1 MSFNPNDG
9 FVAVAP
15 PGDAD
20 GLDELPIFNV
30 ERAQMAFSVTAEFVA
45 AQIANNVMILAL
57 SNGRILRIDLKR
69 PEDIDGTL
77 PHAPD
82 FSRAAEASKEEPVA
96 DYCY

>member
-9 FVAVAP
+9 FVAAAP
-15 PGDAD
+15 SGDVS
-20 GLDELPIFNV
+20 GVDELPIFNV

-69 PEDIDGTL
+69 PEDIDGKTDFGVTL
-77 PHAPD
+77 PCLNLK
-82 FSRAAEASKEEPVA
+82 RQVMTN
-96 DYCY
+96 